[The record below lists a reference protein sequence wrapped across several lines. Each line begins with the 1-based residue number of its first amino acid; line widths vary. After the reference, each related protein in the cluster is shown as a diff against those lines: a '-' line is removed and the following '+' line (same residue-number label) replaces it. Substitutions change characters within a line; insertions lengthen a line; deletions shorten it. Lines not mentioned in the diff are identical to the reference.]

1 MEDLQ
6 LMILKYSET
15 ARDPDSGLK
24 LKYARSIGSVFF
36 WSLLECLGA
45 VGISWDFWKVSLCC
59 WLASTPAKS
68 WAAPATTLETAASKS
83 ENPQQHRHIVIPYDI
98 EFYEYEGS

>member
-1 MEDLQ
+1 MKDLQ

-36 WSLLECLGA
+36 GHCWNVLVLLESFSLLL
-45 VGISWDFWKVSLCC
+45 VGINSSQILGSPGNDAGNGSVKIRKSSAAAVPSMKISWTWS
-59 WLASTPAKS
+59 
-68 WAAPATTLETAASKS
+68 
-83 ENPQQHRHIVIPYDI
+83 Y
-98 EFYEYEGS
+98 